1 MFMANK
7 FRKIISL
14 CLLIAFISVQQVVFA
29 NEIPKG
35 TKALVQLDNSY
46 KGKQLN
52 IGDKLD
58 CRLINDVKVN
68 GRTIIPSGSRAY
80 LFVKDAES
88 SHFAGGGG
96 TIIIENGAVYT
107 KDKRYM
113 FNFSETVKG
122 KDKEWVKVTLCTGII
137 LWPLLLAGFVKGG
150 QAKIPANKIYEVE
163 FSGYSY
169 NY

>member
-1 MFMANK
+1 MENRFK
-7 FRKIISL
+7 KIISL

-35 TKALVQLDNSY
+35 TKALVQLENSY

-52 IGDKLD
+52 IGDRLD

-68 GRTIIPSGSRAY
+68 GKTIIHSGSKVD
-80 LFVKDAES
+80 LFIKDAES

-96 TIIIENGAVYT
+96 LIIIENGVVYAQ
-107 KDKRYM
+107 DKRYM
-113 FNFSETVKG
+113 FDISETVNG
-122 KDKEWVKVTLCTGII
+122 KDKEWVKVTVCTGII
-137 LWPLLLAGFVKGG
+137 LWPLLLFAFVKGS

-163 FSGYSY
+163 FIGSVIIIK
-169 NY
+169 